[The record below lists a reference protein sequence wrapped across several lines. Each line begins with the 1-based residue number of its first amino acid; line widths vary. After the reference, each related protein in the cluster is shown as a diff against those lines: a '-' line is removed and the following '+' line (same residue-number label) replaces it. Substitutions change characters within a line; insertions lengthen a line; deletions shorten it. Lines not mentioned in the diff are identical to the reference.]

1 MLLTDSDGHDDGL
14 KFCMASPEK
23 YVMAEDYVLI
33 VIYGA
38 ATDSEPLLNS
48 LQQ

>member
-23 YVMAEDYVLI
+23 YVDYV
-33 VIYGA
+33 
-38 ATDSEPLLNS
+38 
-48 LQQ
+48 

>member
-1 MLLTDSDGHDDGL
+1 MVMI
-14 KFCMASPEK
+14 MAKVLHGFTEK

-38 ATDSEPLLNS
+38 ATDNEPLLNS
-48 LQQ
+48 LHQ